1 MSENAGWSDP
11 IEVKPVAVSP
21 VPTVEAQLA
30 RMHDHVRGDRRSP
43 RVDSPFFRRISPRR
57 NAWPEV
63 VAYDE
68 RARSLTRRV
77 VTLNRRPIEA
87 ALGVTTRLAAG
98 GVFEVLRRDSDYLAQ
113 AMPRSQA
120 LALGITDP

>member
-1 MSENAGWSDP
+1 MSENAGWGRSGR
-11 IEVKPVAVSP
+11 A
-21 VPTVEAQLA
+21 EAGCGEPGADGGGADRQDARTTLA
-30 RMHDHVRGDRRSP
+30 TTARLERIP
-43 RVDSPFFRRISPRR
+43 PF
-57 NAWPEV
+57 PEV

-68 RARSLTRRV
+68 RARSLTQRV

-113 AMPRSQA
+113 AMTRNQA
-120 LALGITDP
+120 LELGIADP